1 MENKTSADFEGT
13 SDKLDRIISE
23 LTEISHVYKEIN
35 LQSITNVKAES
46 SNETSSLDLADIGR
60 VRYSK
65 PTLIKKFIYTKRRIT
80 PQEILATIH
89 VMFHVRHYFSEKA
102 SIQFFKQNG
111 NYYYDTFYRYKNKNA
126 VLLNGID
133 KDLFSSTSLNFF
145 DAYDSSFLRVMLHGE
160 MREFLMRSDIDDINI
175 RDYKPLLSMDSNL
188 IEIVAKYLFG
198 NYISQSVI
206 TQITTRYNTINN
218 EVYVDYFNQHYDTV
232 GSYDQFNGEP
242 IPDELFI
249 PNEDEPLI

>member
-1 MENKTSADFEGT
+1 LENKPSADFEGA
-13 SDKLDRIISE
+13 SDKLERIISE
-23 LTEISHVYKEIN
+23 LSEILHTYQGIN

-46 SNETSSLDLADIGR
+46 NDETSSIELADINR

-65 PTLIKKFIYTKRRIT
+65 PTFIQKFIYTKRRIT
-80 PQEILATIH
+80 SQEILATIH

-111 NYYYDTFYRYKNKNA
+111 NFYYDTFYRYKNRNTL
-126 VLLNGID
+126 LLNGID
-133 KDLFSSTSLNFF
+133 KDLFSSSSLEFF
-145 DAYDSSFLRVMLHGE
+145 DKYDVSFLRVMLHGE
-160 MREFLMRSDIDDINI
+160 MREFLMRSDLDDINE

-198 NYISQSVI
+198 NHISQSVI

-218 EVYVDYFNQHYDTV
+218 ESYVDYFNQHYDNI
-232 GSYDQFNGEP
+232 GIYDQFNGDP
-242 IPDELFI
+242 INYASSI
-249 PNEDEPLI
+249 IEDVPTI